1 MSRRRWTLEVC
12 QSLNDRWMK
21 GETIRNMAREIGAS
35 PHAMSRA
42 FVDHGLPTPLCKE
55 HVLATRLKVRADQA
69 AGQCRIDGCTAEG
82 DHRGMCSRH
91 YQLARRFNAVDDVA
105 TPTRAAVRMAQ
116 FDQAVANG
124 R

>member
-21 GETIRNMAREIGAS
+21 GETIRDMAREIGAS
-35 PHAMSRA
+35 PHAISRA

-55 HVLATRLKVRADQA
+55 HVLATRLKVRTLSVE
-69 AGQCRIDGCTAEG
+69 GLCRIDRCTTSG
-82 DHRGMCSRH
+82 DHRGLCSRH
-91 YQLARRFNAVDDVA
+91 YQLARRFDAVGDVA
-105 TPTRAAVRMAQ
+105 TPTMASVRRAR
-116 FDQAVANG
+116 FDAEAANG